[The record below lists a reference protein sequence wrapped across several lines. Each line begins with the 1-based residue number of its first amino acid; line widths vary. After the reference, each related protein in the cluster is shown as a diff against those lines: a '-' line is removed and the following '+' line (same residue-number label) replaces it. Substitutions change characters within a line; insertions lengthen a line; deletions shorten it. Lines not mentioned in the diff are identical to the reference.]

1 MAASDRIRLDEAAIT
16 ETAQSVATSI
26 AQAAQPGPVPTATTG
41 SPIDAAAAGVAGA
54 VATNVAASSAELAPR
69 SAEGLAKS
77 QAALAEMKATDN
89 TNAAD
94 LKTVPEGM
102 HGTEASRGGAG
113 VQAVSAGGDDWFY
126 GDDNIDRAVEP
137 GGAGPGPSVIPGN
150 GVPPEL
156 VSYSGGDD
164 EWFYGDDGIDRA
176 VEPGGAGPGP
186 SVFPGSGVPDKLI

>member
-16 ETAQSVATSI
+16 DTAQSVATSI
-26 AQAAQPGPVPTATTG
+26 AQAAQPGPAPTATG
-41 SPIDAAAAGVAGA
+41 ASPIDAAAAGVAGA

-102 HGTEASRGGAG
+102 RGAG

-126 GDDNIDRAVEP
+126 GDDNIDRAVDP

-186 SVFPGSGVPDKLI
+186 SVIPGSGVPDKLI